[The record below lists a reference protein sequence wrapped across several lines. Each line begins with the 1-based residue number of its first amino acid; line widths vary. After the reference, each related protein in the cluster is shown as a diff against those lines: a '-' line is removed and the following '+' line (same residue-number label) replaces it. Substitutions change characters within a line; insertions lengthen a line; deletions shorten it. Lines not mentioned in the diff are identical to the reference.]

1 MIRIIAPAVAG
12 IALAV
17 PAAAQTISP
26 FDYPQPTDG
35 SGVYM
40 VVEVP
45 TGSMAKYEIE
55 RDTGLVIV
63 DRFQQMPVA
72 YPANYGGVA
81 SSLGGDGDPLDALV
95 LTREPVT
102 PGALIRVRVVGIL
115 RMTDAG
121 EADDKLIAVPASDV
135 DPTYEAIRTV
145 ADLPELERQR
155 IAAFFEVYKR
165 LPAGPNPVVLNGFGD
180 AAEAQAVLDGAL
192 AAYRR

>member
-1 MIRIIAPAVAG
+1 MIQVIASALAA
-12 IALAV
+12 IALAS
-17 PAAAQTISP
+17 PAVAQTISP
-26 FDYPQPTDG
+26 FDYPQPEG
-35 SGVYM
+35 GHEVYM
-40 VVEVP
+40 VVEIP

-135 DPTYEAIRTV
+135 DPTYDGIRTIT
-145 ADLPELERQR
+145 DLPEIERRR
-155 IAAFFEVYKR
+155 IAAFFEVYKT
-165 LPAGPNPVVLNGFGD
+165 LTPGPNPVVLNGYGD
-180 AAEAQAVLDGAL
+180 AGEAQAVLDAAL